1 MLREEKQSFY
11 YLSNWKIALNLHRI
25 ALSHVYKAIFNFK
38 VNFKSNFKV
47 QYTFYADVLKCLNTV
62 VHCKYGA

>member
-1 MLREEKQSFY
+1 MLREEKQFFS

-25 ALSHVYKAIFNFK
+25 AISHVYKAIFNFK

-47 QYTFYADVLKCLNTV
+47 QYTFYADLVSV
-62 VHCKYGA
+62 